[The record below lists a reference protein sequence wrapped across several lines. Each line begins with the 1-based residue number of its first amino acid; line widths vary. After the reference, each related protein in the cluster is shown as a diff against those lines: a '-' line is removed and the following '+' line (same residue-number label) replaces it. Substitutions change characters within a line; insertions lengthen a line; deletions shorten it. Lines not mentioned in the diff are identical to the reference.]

1 MKRNLNRLMGL
12 LLTIALAIGLMAG
25 MSITALADNTGAYN
39 SYLVKSNDTEDALE
53 KKVVSFRLF
62 RGDGG

>member
-1 MKRNLNRLMGL
+1 MGL